1 LIGLALRHYS
11 IAFCF
16 FQSSWRATTRLGSGV
31 CWKLYILPK
40 LFQHGHFHLQKDGWI
55 QNKGVQSQPLIML
68 LLPHLSPPI
77 HPDETTAEIPSF
89 HPAPGERV
97 GLQNGLFLSP
107 KPRKRSAWVLHLF
120 ATLLR

>member
-1 LIGLALRHYS
+1 LKHCN

-16 FQSSWRATTRLGSGV
+16 FQWSWRATARLGSGE
-31 CWKLYILPK
+31 CWKLYILPRP
-40 LFQHGHFHLQKDGWI
+40 FQSVHFHLQKDGWI

-97 GLQNGLFLSP
+97 GLHNVLFLSP
-107 KPRKRSAWVLHLF
+107 KSRNLSAWALHLF
-120 ATLLR
+120 ATLLH